1 MTDGFH
7 NRDHWFFARVSE
19 SGDVRIR
26 KRAMTGT
33 VEHPVV
39 AENEAII
46 AEIVI
51 PENEWASIVASVSR
65 GGETSHS
72 WQFVRD
78 FHGGES
84 QQNMRHLASAMKKM
98 LPPALLA
105 EVIDHLDPLTP
116 FLRALRDA
124 DNDTASAGSTPA
136 REEQQAERFKDA
148 LQAAFNAGAFICPL
162 AGRDDKPENHA
173 RYCQACRVRG
183 WLTSGWYLR
192 PDADKPKVG
201 EELVTAL
208 KEYGT
213 HHKSCPIA
221 SNWKRKGQDGNWYP
235 VPCNCG
241 FAAVLATYDPPSGS
255 AAPAQET

>member
-1 MTDGFH
+1 MTDHEEWKCKAQRTADPPQDCDWPVCGCDPYADKVIATLQEAGH
-7 NRDHWFFARVSE
+7 LPEKCVDHPTAKHDWVCE
-19 SGDVRIR
+19 
-26 KRAMTGT
+26 TC
-33 VEHPVV
+33 
-39 AENEAII
+39 
-46 AEIVI
+46 AEI
-51 PENEWASIVASVSR
+51 
-65 GGETSHS
+65 T
-72 WQFVRD
+72 D
-78 FHGGES
+78 
-84 QQNMRHLASAMKKM
+84 
-98 LPPALLA
+98 PA
-105 EVIDHLDPLTP
+105 
-116 FLRALRDA
+116 
-124 DNDTASAGSTPA
+124 ASAGSTPA

>member
-136 REEQQAERFKDA
+136 REEQEGETYKPMPPPCGFPERKCLLGFEADNHHNA
-148 LQAAFNAGAFICPL
+148 LTCP
-162 AGRDDKPENHA
+162 
-173 RYCQACRVRG
+173 YCNPKG
-183 WLTSGWYLR
+183 LR
-192 PDADKPKVG
+192 LVDPASLPVPAD
-201 EELVTAL
+201 LVTAL
-208 KEYGT
+208 KELRAETPSNARDLRGGKGT
-213 HHKSCPIA
+213 M
-221 SNWKRKGQDGNWYP
+221 RKD
-235 VPCNCG
+235 
-241 FAAVLATYDPPSGS
+241 AAMNAFGWLACAAIGLLVGVLALGFYTMFS
-255 AAPAQET
+255 AIVGHEI